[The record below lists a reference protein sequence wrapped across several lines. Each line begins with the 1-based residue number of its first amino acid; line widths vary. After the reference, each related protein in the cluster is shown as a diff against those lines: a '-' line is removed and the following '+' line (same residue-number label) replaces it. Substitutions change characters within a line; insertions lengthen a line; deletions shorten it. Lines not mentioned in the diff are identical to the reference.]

1 MTIDIDEYQ
10 ALKRKAEKSKSDV
23 ARAEGA
29 LEQQMKK
36 LKDDFDCESIE
47 DAEYLLDTLEKEEE
61 KAEQQYEKEL
71 AIFNEKW
78 GDQL

>member
-1 MTIDIDEYQ
+1 MIDLNEYQ
-10 ALKRKAEKSKSDV
+10 ALQRKSEKSKSDV

-36 LKDDFDCESIE
+36 LKNDFGCESIE
-47 DAEYLLDTLEKEEE
+47 DAEYLLGTLEKQEE
-61 KAEQQYEKEL
+61 KAERQYEKEL
-71 AIFNEKW
+71 DSFKEKW

>member
-1 MTIDIDEYQ
+1 MTIDLEKYQ
-10 ALKRKAEKSKSDV
+10 VLKQKAEKSKSDV

-36 LKDDFDCESIE
+36 LKDDFNCETITESE
-47 DAEYLLDTLEKEEE
+47 VLLRELE
-61 KAEQQYEKEL
+61 KAEKQAEQKYEKEL
-71 AIFNEKW
+71 TIFNEKW

>member
-1 MTIDIDEYQ
+1 MTIDLNEYQ
-10 ALKRKAEKSKSDV
+10 TLQRKSEKSKSDV

-36 LKDDFDCESIE
+36 LKNDFGCESIE
-47 DAEYLLDTLEKEEE
+47 DAESLLGTLEEQEE
-61 KAEQQYEKEL
+61 KAERQYEKEL
-71 AIFNEKW
+71 DIFKEKW